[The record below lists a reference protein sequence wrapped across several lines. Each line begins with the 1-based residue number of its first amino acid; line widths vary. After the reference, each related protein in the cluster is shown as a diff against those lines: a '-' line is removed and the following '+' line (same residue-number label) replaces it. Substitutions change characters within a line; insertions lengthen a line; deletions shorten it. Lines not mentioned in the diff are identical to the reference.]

1 MIDLEPSDR
10 SKASRRLPPHS
21 THVKDCAAGVDAVI
35 AALAPMATTS
45 SEDASVL
52 VDGLAFDA
60 MIQAETDL
68 LRGMHR
74 VGIGTLRLATATNDT
89 TITTSEARVEVG
101 LTSVQGQTQGKDVSQ
116 VKVLAA
122 ALNVEPFKT
131 KLIDVVAE

>member
-1 MIDLEPSDR
+1 MPSSQPLSHGD
-10 SKASRRLPPHS
+10 
-21 THVKDCAAGVDAVI
+21 HVVQ
-35 AALAPMATTS
+35 
-45 SEDASVL
+45 DASVL

-60 MIQAETDL
+60 MIRDRPPA
-68 LRGMHR
+68 GHR

-131 KLIDVVAE
+131 KLIDVVASESV